1 VRLTG
6 KSGIGAVAAE
16 VASVLSKAGIEAVL
30 SGGACASIHTAGRF
44 QSADLD
50 FILQGDVRRAGL
62 DAAMA
67 SAEFRRQ
74 GDRYFHPLARF
85 YIEFPR
91 GPLAVGRDHEI
102 RPVATRVGG
111 FVIHLL
117 SPTDS
122 CRDRLAAFLHWRD
135 RQSLRTAVTI
145 ALRNPI
151 DLKKVRAWCTR
162 EGFPEG
168 YEEFLAELQK
178 AQKKAK
184 RARKSRSV

>member
-1 VRLTG
+1 MRLTE

-16 VASVLSKAGIEAVL
+16 VANVLAEAGIEAVL
-30 SGGACASIHTAGRF
+30 AGGACASIHTAGRY

-67 SAEFRRQ
+67 SAGFRRQ
-74 GDRYFHPLARF
+74 RDRYVHPLARF

-91 GPLAVGRDHEI
+91 GPLAVGGDHEI
-102 RPVATRVGG
+102 RPVETKVGR
-111 FVIHLL
+111 FVIHSL

-145 ALRNPI
+145 ALRNPV
-151 DLKKVRAWCTR
+151 DLNKVRAWCTR

-168 YEEFLAELQK
+168 YEEFVVELQK
-178 AQKKAK
+178 ARK
-184 RARKSRSV
+184 RRKRSRRSGRG